1 MPREIDEDLIEA
13 TIRKVAEARA
23 ARDGGDVPGAAG
35 PALIE
40 DATSPGRQ
48 PVDED
53 LIEATIRRVAEANA
67 SRETGGALSDV
78 AQEPVEEATPS
89 ARQPVDEDLIEATI
103 RRVAAQKAAKLAG
116 DPDWEH
122 VQAPPLEREADAQPE
137 SALVEAE
144 DPPTEATAP
153 SVRAFAG
160 AEWEHHAITAHA
172 DAPSEYEGD
181 PVEYEDEPPP
191 TTGWPGASRDGW
203 ASSGAAHAGA
213 WPTSSSPSETD
224 DPIERIERTLAAL
237 IERVDA
243 IVPIIE
249 RLAGSA
255 ESEWQDA
262 PFPRIGPGGALRS
275 VLRDPSP
282 RAATAE
288 HLEPEVIDTR
298 PIPKPLPPLEPKRNI
313 DLLPRTYR
321 ITVEDK
327 RRGVDLVPLHRALL
341 SIEGVRDMSLL
352 SYNNG
357 IAMVSLEATTDI
369 EPETV
374 RESVSRAMAREA
386 RIETNNEHTMV
397 VKLAED

>member
-1 MPREIDEDLIEA
+1 MSREIDEDLIEA
-13 TIRKVAEARA
+13 TIRKVAEQA
-23 ARDGGDVPGAAG
+23 AREGNEPEPGAP
-35 PALIE
+35 PAPSKDE
-40 DATSPGRQ
+40 APPARQ

-53 LIEATIRRVAEANA
+53 LIEATVRRVSGQNTGAPDPSAE
-67 SRETGGALSDV
+67 D
-78 AQEPVEEATPS
+78 EAPP

-122 VQAPPLEREADAQPE
+122 AQAPPLEPPVEPE
-137 SALVEAE
+137 PEEQVEDEPLVKA
-144 DPPTEATAP
+144 PAP

-160 AEWEHHAITAHA
+160 AEWEHRALTAHS
-172 DAPSEYEGD
+172 DD
-181 PVEYEDEPPP
+181 VVDEPE
-191 TTGWPGASRDGW
+191 AASELDEVALSRDDW
-203 ASSGAAHAGA
+203 QAGAASAMA
-213 WPTSSSPSETD
+213 ARSRQARQPDVED
-224 DPIERIERTLAAL
+224 AIERIEQTLVAL

-243 IVPIIE
+243 IVPVIE
-249 RLAGSA
+249 QLAGAA
-255 ESEWQDA
+255 EADWPA
-262 PFPRIGPGGALRS
+262 GPAFPRIGATAALRS

-282 RAATAE
+282 RTATAE
-288 HLEPEVIDTR
+288 HLEPDVIDTR
-298 PIPKPLPPLEPKRNI
+298 PIPKPLPPIEPKRSL

-341 SIEGVRDMSLL
+341 SIDGVRDMSLL

-369 EPETV
+369 EPEVV
-374 RESVSRAMAREA
+374 RQSVSRAMAREA
-386 RIETNNEHTMV
+386 RIETNNEQAMV